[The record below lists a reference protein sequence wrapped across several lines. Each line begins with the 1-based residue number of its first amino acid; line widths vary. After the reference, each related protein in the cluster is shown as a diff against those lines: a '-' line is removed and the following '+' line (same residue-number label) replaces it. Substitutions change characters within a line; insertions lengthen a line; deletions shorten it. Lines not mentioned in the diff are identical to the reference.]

1 MGDSVER
8 YGRVWDWE
16 AKRDVLRRR
25 LDAVVPRS
33 DHSGPLRPSTG
44 MIVARHGAA
53 EMVFAR
59 QAFLHVA
66 GEVAPELLIGLA
78 GSPLDEYAHHWDA
91 LGGPADPD
99 AAVPWSLESELLAR
113 FVEAVVSEETASG
126 AWLDAWNFSFGEEWG
141 PVGDTDDLDAILRR
155 GAVGGWSL
163 LMAVYTLHRWRAEPL
178 PAVDPPELVD
188 VFAG

>member
-1 MGDSVER
+1 MV
-8 YGRVWDWE
+8 
-16 AKRDVLRRR
+16 
-25 LDAVVPRS
+25 
-33 DHSGPLRPSTG
+33 
-44 MIVARHGAA
+44 VARDGAG
-53 EMVFAR
+53 EMVLAR

-78 GSPLDEYAHHWDA
+78 GPPLDEYARHWNA

-99 AAVPWSLESELLAR
+99 AAVPWPLERELLAR
-113 FVEAVVSEETASG
+113 FVETVVNEKTASG
-126 AWLDAWNFSFGEEWG
+126 EWLDAWNFSFGEEWG
-141 PVGDTDDLDAILRR
+141 SVGDTDDLDAILRR

-163 LMAVYTLHRWRAEPL
+163 LMAAYTLHWWRAESL